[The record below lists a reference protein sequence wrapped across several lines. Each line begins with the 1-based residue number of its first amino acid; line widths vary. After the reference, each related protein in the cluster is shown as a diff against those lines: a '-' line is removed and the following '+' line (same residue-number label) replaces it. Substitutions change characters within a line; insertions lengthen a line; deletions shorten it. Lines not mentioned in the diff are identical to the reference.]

1 MTGPVPY
8 GERRDRALAAAH
20 TAGAEALLITSGVH
34 LRYLAGFTGS
44 NGALLLSDGSDV
56 LATDGRYLEQA
67 AGEAPDL
74 ELVDARDSAV
84 ALLPRCTGPL
94 AFEDGAVSV
103 AEHRRWSA
111 ERPGQWHGLS
121 GPLAQLRRAKDA
133 TEIAALREACA
144 VTDRAFDSV
153 LAHLCVGW
161 TERRLAAALE
171 AAMREQGADGLAFE
185 TIVAAGVN
193 GSRPHHRPT
202 DRPIAAGEFV
212 TCDFGAQVGG
222 YHADMTRTVIVGGP
236 VAAWQEEVYQV
247 VRAAQRLG
255 RQALQPDADLGEIDR
270 VARDAIA
277 AAGYGDA
284 YPHGLGHGVGLE
296 IHEAPLIGQT
306 ATGRLGAQSVVTVEP
321 GIYLPG
327 VGGVRIEDTLVVGQ
341 DGTELLTR
349 TSKELL
355 VV

>member
-1 MTGPVPY
+1 MVADVAFA
-8 GERRDRALAAAH
+8 ERRRRALEAAH
-20 TAGAEALLITSGVH
+20 AAGADAVLITSGVH

-44 NGALLLSDGSDV
+44 NGALLLTDEAAV

-67 AGEAPDL
+67 AAEAPGL
-74 ELVDARDSAV
+74 ELVDARDSAP
-84 ALLPRCTGPL
+84 ALLPRCTGSL
-94 AFEDGAVSV
+94 AFEDGAVTV
-103 AEHRRWSA
+103 AEHGRWAADWAGEWVGITGS
-111 ERPGQWHGLS
+111 LS
-121 GPLAQLRRAKDA
+121 ELRRRKDPA
-133 TEIAALREACA
+133 EVVALREACA
-144 VTDRAFDSV
+144 VTDRAFDAV
-153 LAHLCVGW
+153 LARLAVGW

-185 TIVAAGVN
+185 TIVAAGPN

-202 DRPIAAGEFV
+202 DRPIGSGEFV

-255 RQALQPDADLGEIDR
+255 RQALHPDADTREIDR
-270 VARDAIA
+270 VARDAIS

-284 YPHGLGHGVGLE
+284 YPHGLGHGVGLQ
-296 IHEAPLIGQT
+296 IHEAPLIGQST
-306 ATGRLGAQSVVTVEP
+306 AGRLGEQAVVTVEP

-327 VGGVRIEDTLVVGQ
+327 VGGVRIEDTLFVGP
-341 DGTELLTR
+341 DGNELLTR
-349 TSKELL
+349 TSRELL